1 MTKRFLLT
9 ITMAAI
15 LTITLTA
22 GNAAAQAG
30 LPPDLTGLYK
40 SFPAGGT
47 EPNGDL
53 TSRLVPGSELIL
65 TPFGAE
71 RYKKVDVGSGDPGA
85 KCLPGGPL
93 RGLWGLGHPFMIV
106 QHPSVVVIHFESQ
119 GGPRFIYT
127 DGRSHP
133 EDIYDL
139 PEFMGN
145 SVGKWEGDTLV
156 VDTVAVDER
165 IWLDPSGHEHSDKLR
180 LIERFQK
187 TGPNTIKWEATID
200 DPVFFV
206 KPFTVTRTFE
216 RQINDRILSHSCI
229 DNEKDLEYMVPEL
242 GGTGHPKMQDEKGN
256 VTRWERPDQRR

>member
-1 MTKRFLLT
+1 MNKYLAT
-9 ITMAAI
+9 
-15 LTITLTA
+15 TLSMLIVTFS
-22 GNAAAQAG
+22 AQAQTSQK
-30 LPPDLTGLYK
+30 PDLTGLYK

-47 EPNGDL
+47 EPDGDL

-65 TPFGAE
+65 TPYGAD
-71 RYKKVDVGSGDPGA
+71 RYRKVDTGKGDPGA

-93 RGLWGLGHPFMIV
+93 RGLWGLGHPFLIV
-106 QHPSVVVIHFESQ
+106 QHPDVTVIHFESQ

-127 DGRSHP
+127 DGRKHP
-133 EDIYDL
+133 EDIHDL

-145 SVGKWEGDTLV
+145 SIGHWEGDTLV

-180 LIERFQK
+180 IVERFKK
-187 TGPNTIKWEATID
+187 TGPNTIIWEGTID

-216 RQINDRILSHSCI
+216 RQLNDRLLSHSCV
-229 DNEKDLEYMVPEL
+229 DNEKDQEYMISEF
-242 GGTGHPKMQDEKGN
+242 GGIGHPKMMDEKGN
-256 VTRWERPDQRR
+256 VTRWVHPDQRR